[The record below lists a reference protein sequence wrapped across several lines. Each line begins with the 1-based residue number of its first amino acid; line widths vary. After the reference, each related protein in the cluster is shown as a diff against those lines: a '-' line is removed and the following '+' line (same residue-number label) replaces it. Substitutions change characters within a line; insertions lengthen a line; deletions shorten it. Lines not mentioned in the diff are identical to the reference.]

1 MKSYGP
7 IARTFHW
14 GFIGIFLY
22 GIIKQVDDISQ
33 LEDSALLRFE
43 VLFALLFLAVL
54 AGRFI
59 YMTKTQTSALPENT
73 SRFQRQAARV
83 VHWGMYAS
91 LAGIAI
97 TGLMIGGLFS
107 LGFKTG
113 LLIEAVSDLYGHIQR
128 DPRHKDVELLHYEE
142 ISERRPGIMRLL
154 SIRELAQHAKGFV
167 EQYHLTHSPSVQH
180 LMLKCVNRPD
190 VHKRSL

>member
-59 YMTKTQTSALPENT
+59 YMTKTQTSALPENP
-73 SRFQRQAARV
+73 SRFQRQAARL

-113 LLIEAVSDLYGHIQR
+113 LLIEAVSELHGFTVSLSYLLIALHVAAALYH
-128 DPRHKDVELLHYEE
+128 
-142 ISERRPGIMRLL
+142 RLL
-154 SIRELAQHAKGFV
+154 GDGVWTAMTPFWTER
-167 EQYHLTHSPSVQH
+167 
-180 LMLKCVNRPD
+180 
-190 VHKRSL
+190 

>member
-1 MKSYGP
+1 MRDGASTGMPAMKSYGP

-59 YMTKTQTSALPENT
+59 YMTKTQTSALLENT
-73 SRFQRQAARV
+73 SRFQR
-83 VHWGMYAS
+83 
-91 LAGIAI
+91 
-97 TGLMIGGLFS
+97 
-107 LGFKTG
+107 
-113 LLIEAVSDLYGHIQR
+113 
-128 DPRHKDVELLHYEE
+128 
-142 ISERRPGIMRLL
+142 
-154 SIRELAQHAKGFV
+154 
-167 EQYHLTHSPSVQH
+167 
-180 LMLKCVNRPD
+180 
-190 VHKRSL
+190 